1 MTTHAPVSTGLD
13 SCLDLGFT
21 DSGGGEPSLRREL
34 FAALIE
40 VVSGSG
46 EWSEQTAARIRGE
59 GVAWAARGE
68 PVSALRV
75 AVQETTEHILLSSG
89 HTAAGATASDGS
101 RDEFAR
107 RLADAGRRVG
117 RELNRG
123 FFAQSGPRSPA
134 PVPEPPRPGPSY
146 APPAYAVMA
155 LRAPGRP
162 PRDVEAVARGHGG
175 PETAVLTSA
184 RGLYVLTPAPRHE
197 ESLDLAERV
206 HRDLGGT
213 VRLAVHWKPY
223 NEVTAG
229 QLLVDDICAV
239 VDALGFGP
247 GVYQLDDVLV
257 EYAAAQTPDIAQRL
271 VGMVQPVLADRVLR
285 ETLSAVISAD
295 GDPDL
300 ACELLT
306 LRRKFFDRRLRRV
319 EELTGRRVDGPRDLQ
334 VLRTAVAVAA
344 IMRQ

>member
-1 MTTHAPVSTGLD
+1 MTTHAPASTGLD
-13 SCLDLGFT
+13 SCLDLGFG
-21 DSGGGEPSLRREL
+21 DSGEGEPSLRREL

-59 GVAWAARGE
+59 GVSWAARGE

-75 AVQETTEHILLSSG
+75 AVRETTEHILVSSG
-89 HTAAGATASDGS
+89 YAAAGSADPGG
-101 RDEFAR
+101 EFAR
-107 RLADAGRRVG
+107 RLADAGRRVT
-117 RELNRG
+117 RELTRG
-123 FFAQSGPRSPA
+123 FFAQSGQGASASVPVSPPPA
-134 PVPEPPRPGPSY
+134 PVY

-162 PRDVEAVARGHGG
+162 IGDVEAVARGHGG
-175 PETAVLTSA
+175 PETAVLAST
-184 RGLYVLTPAPRHE
+184 RGLYVLTPAARHE
-197 ESLDLAERV
+197 DSADLAGRI
-206 HRDLGGT
+206 HRGLGATG
-213 VRLAVHWKPY
+213 RLAVHWKPY

-271 VGMVQPVLADRVLR
+271 VAMVQPVLDDLVLR
-285 ETLSAVISAD
+285 DALNAVVTAD
-295 GDPDL
+295 GDVDL
-300 ACELLT
+300 ACELLA
-306 LRRKFFDRRLRRV
+306 LRRKFFDRRLRRI
-319 EELTGRRVDGPRDLQ
+319 EELTGRRVDAPRDLQ
-334 VLRTAVAVAA
+334 VLRTALAVAA

>member
-75 AVQETTEHILLSSG
+75 AVQETTEYILVSG
-89 HTAAGATASDGS
+89 GHAAAGADGS
-101 RDEFAR
+101 RGEFAR
-107 RLADAGRRVG
+107 RLTDAGRRVA

-123 FFAQSGPRSPA
+123 YFAQSGREAPA
-134 PVPEPPRPGPSY
+134 SVPEPPRPGPAY

-155 LRAPGRP
+155 LRAPGLP
-162 PRDVEAVARGHGG
+162 LGDVEAVARGHGG
-175 PETAVLTSA
+175 PETAVLPSA

-197 ESLDLAERV
+197 ESVDLADRI
-206 HRDLGGT
+206 HRDLAAT
-213 VRLAVHWKPY
+213 ARLAVHWKPY

-229 QLLVDDICAV
+229 QLLADDICAV

-271 VGMVQPVLADRVLR
+271 VGMVQPVLDDHVLR

>member
-46 EWSEQTAARIRGE
+46 QWSEQTAARIRGE
-59 GVAWAARGE
+59 GVAWAARGR

-75 AVQETTEHILLSSG
+75 AVRETTEYILVSSG
-89 HTAAGATASDGS
+89 QGAAGAADRS

-107 RLADAGRRVG
+107 RLSDAGRRVS
-117 RELNRG
+117 RELDRG
-123 FFAQSGPRSPA
+123 FFARPGREAPA
-134 PVPEPPRPGPSY
+134 SAPEPPRPGPSH

-155 LRAPGRP
+155 LRAPGRALA
-162 PRDVEAVARGHGG
+162 DVETVARGHGG
-175 PETAVLTSA
+175 PETAVLPSG
-184 RGLYVLTPAPRHE
+184 RGPYVLTPSPRPE
-197 ESLDLAERV
+197 ESLDLAARI

-213 VRLAVHWKPY
+213 ALLAVDWKPY

-247 GVYQLDDVLV
+247 GVYRLDDVLV

-271 VGMVQPVLADRVLR
+271 VGMVQPVLDDRVLR
-285 ETLSAVISAD
+285 ETLRAVISAD

>member
-1 MTTHAPVSTGLD
+1 MTTHAPASTGMD
-13 SCLDLGFT
+13 SRLDLGFA
-21 DSGGGEPSLRREL
+21 DSGDGGPSLRREL

-46 EWSEQTAARIRGE
+46 EWSEQTAARIHGE

-75 AVQETTEHILLSSG
+75 AVQETTEHIMVSSG
-89 HTAAGATASDGS
+89 YTTAGTEGARG
-101 RDEFAR
+101 EFDR
-107 RLADAGRRVG
+107 RLADAGRRVT

-123 FFAQSGPRSPA
+123 FFAHTGREAPASA
-134 PVPEPPRPGPSY
+134 PVPPRPEPVY

-155 LRAPGRP
+155 LRVPGRP
-162 PRDVEAVARGHGG
+162 IRDVEEVARGHGG
-175 PETAVLTSA
+175 PETAVLASA
-184 RGLYVLTPAPRHE
+184 RGLYVLTPAARHE
-197 ESLDLAERV
+197 ESVDLAGRI
-206 HRDLGGT
+206 HRDLGAT
-213 VRLAVHWKPY
+213 ARLAVHWKPY

-271 VGMVQPVLADRVLR
+271 VGMVQPVLDDRVLR
-285 ETLSAVISAD
+285 ETLSAVISAE
-295 GDPDL
+295 GDTDL

-306 LRRKFFDRRLRRV
+306 LRRTYFDRRLRRV
-319 EELTGRRVDGPRDLQ
+319 EELTGRRVEGPRDLQ

-344 IMRQ
+344 IMRH

>member
-21 DSGGGEPSLRREL
+21 DSGGGEPPLRREL

-46 EWSEQTAARIRGE
+46 RWSEQTAARIRGE
-59 GVAWAARGE
+59 GVAWAARGGS
-68 PVSALRV
+68 VSALRV
-75 AVQETTEHILLSSG
+75 AVQETTEHILVSSG
-89 HTAAGATASDGS
+89 HTAAGTADGP

-107 RLADAGRRVG
+107 RLADAARRVA

-123 FFAQSGPRSPA
+123 FFAQPGRETPA
-134 PVPEPPRPGPSY
+134 SVPEPPRPGPSC
-146 APPAYAVMA
+146 APPAYAVIA
-155 LRAPGRP
+155 LRAAGRP
-162 PRDVEAVARGHGG
+162 LGEVEAVARAHGG
-175 PETAVLTSA
+175 RETAVLTSA
-184 RGLYVLTPAPRHE
+184 RGLYVLALSPRPE
-197 ESLDLAERV
+197 ESLDLAGRI

-213 VRLAVHWKPY
+213 ARLAVHWKPY

-271 VGMVQPVLADRVLR
+271 VGMVQPVLDDRVLR

-295 GDPDL
+295 GDTDL

-306 LRRKFFDRRLRRV
+306 LRRTFFDRRLRRV

>member
-46 EWSEQTAARIRGE
+46 QWSEQTAARIRGE
-59 GVAWAARGE
+59 GVAWAARGG

-75 AVQETTEHILLSSG
+75 AVQETTEHILVSSG
-89 HTAAGATASDGS
+89 HAAGTADGS

-107 RLADAGRRVG
+107 RLADAGRHVA

-123 FFAQSGPRSPA
+123 FFAQPGREAPA
-134 PVPEPPRPGPSY
+134 SVPQAPRPGPSC

-162 PRDVEAVARGHGG
+162 LGDVEAVARGHGG

-184 RGLYVLTPAPRHE
+184 RGLYVLALAPRHE
-197 ESLDLAERV
+197 ESLDLAGRI

-213 VRLAVHWKPY
+213 ARLAVHWKPY

-247 GVYQLDDVLV
+247 GVYELDDVLV

-271 VGMVQPVLADRVLR
+271 VGMVHPVLDDRVLR

-295 GDPDL
+295 GDADL

-306 LRRKFFDRRLRRV
+306 LRRRFFDRRLRRV
-319 EELTGRRVDGPRDLQ
+319 EELTGRSVDAPRDLQ